1 MKYYVETHEW
11 IELVDG
17 IATVGISKYAAEEL
31 GDLTYVEMPALGET
45 FAAGDV
51 IGTVESV
58 KAASDIFAPIGGT
71 VSEVNDA
78 LADDPALLNQA
89 PEGDGWICRLKDVKE
104 EELKKLLTAEQYL
117 KSINAE

>member
-104 EELKKLLTAEQYL
+104 EELKKLLTVEQYL

>member
-89 PEGDGWICRLKDVKE
+89 PEGDGWICRLKDVKK
-104 EELKKLLTAEQYL
+104 EELKKQLTVEQYL

>member
-11 IELVDG
+11 IEIVDG

-31 GDLTYVEMPALGET
+31 GDLTYVEMPPLGET

-71 VSEVNDA
+71 VSEVNEA

-89 PEGDGWICRLKDVKE
+89 PEGDGWICRLKDVNE